1 VHKERKIYI
10 NKPDKII
17 RENEKR
23 TCTLIDVAILVES
36 VIFTDDVKRI
46 NHHPIYIDML
56 GTELLIVC
64 CVFYRM
70 KEFWTSCS

>member
-1 VHKERKIYI
+1 VHNERKFYN
-10 NKPDKII
+10 NKLDKII

-36 VIFTDDVKRI
+36 VIFTDSAKRI
-46 NHHPIYIDML
+46 NHHPISIEML
-56 GTELLIVC
+56 GTELLRVC
-64 CVFYRM
+64 SVFYRM